1 MGRETVSFEIFDTST
16 GEKKP
21 TSWNYNQKEKGV
33 IILKLKDFVAPTPKH
48 KKVSNTKTRYWIEA
62 STDCYRRLK
71 HLQYGRDLK
80 YDWLI
85 NFPIVDYEIIKSNNT
100 NAIVYGHSAK
110 ELDLQYFEK
119 AIVYHYIRKY
129 GLGHVR
135 CPHISAETL
144 PENRILQE
152 LEVASYRNDY
162 SDIVFNADL

>member
-1 MGRETVSFEIFDTST
+1 MGRETVSFEIFDSST

-33 IILKLKDFVAPTPKH
+33 IILQLKDFVSPTPKH

-80 YDWLI
+80 YDWLM

-100 NAIVYGHSAK
+100 NTIVYGHSAK

-129 GLGHVR
+129 GLDNIR
-135 CPHISAETL
+135 CPHISADSL